1 MADQT
6 ILRRRDVKQH
16 THLSKASNQRR
27 PDIRNTV
34 EGEAMPA
41 HLLREMLRNAIEPYP
56 PTHAFATMNMAEE
69 EEKRG
74 VQRCH
79 GRWLCVLSHLNIHR

>member
-1 MADQT
+1 MDDHK
-6 ILRRRDVKQH
+6 ILHRRDVKQH
-16 THLSKASNQRR
+16 THLSKASDQRR

-34 EGEAMPA
+34 EEEAMPA
-41 HLLREMLRNAIEPYP
+41 HLLREMLRNAIEPYL

-69 EEKRG
+69 GEKLG

-79 GRWLCVLSHLNIHR
+79 GRWLCVVPYLNIHR